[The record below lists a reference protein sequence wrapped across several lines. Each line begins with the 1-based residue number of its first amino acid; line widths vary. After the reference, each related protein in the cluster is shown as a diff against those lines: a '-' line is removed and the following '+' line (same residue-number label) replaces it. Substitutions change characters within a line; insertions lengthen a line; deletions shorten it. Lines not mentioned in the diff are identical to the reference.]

1 MLRNSGSDLNYQAI
15 PLTKNFR
22 QATTLEAE
30 HGLNISRYLLPP
42 SKKDKKTFTG
52 SALTY
57 KTNRHDK
64 EDWEFR
70 YTTVLVPGC
79 WWWYLFAVTNN
90 VMFMLDSFRYKQKNK
105 PVSLVKTHLNLSGH
119 LTLGPI
125 NTCERMIV
133 ALWNKTKYFSP
144 LVHLISNH
152 RFWWSEDLRNHS
164 RQKYSKRS
172 TTTNYFEPRQ
182 VMSNQIL
189 FICYFKSSSVK
200 LKFPEI

>member
-1 MLRNSGSDLNYQAI
+1 MGNLGTLRY
-15 PLTKNFR
+15 
-22 QATTLEAE
+22 
-30 HGLNISRYLLPP
+30 
-42 SKKDKKTFTG
+42 
-52 SALTY
+52 
-57 KTNRHDK
+57 
-64 EDWEFR
+64 
-70 YTTVLVPGC
+70 
-79 WWWYLFAVTNN
+79 WYLAVGGDT
-90 VMFMLDSFRYKQKNK
+90 FLLLLIMLCLCWIVLDINK
-105 PVSLVKTHLNLSGH
+105 KISQLALSKPHLNLSGH

-200 LKFPEI
+200 LKFPEILY

>member
-64 EDWEFR
+64 EDGEFR

-79 WWWYLFAVTNN
+79 WW
-90 VMFMLDSFRYKQKNK
+90 
-105 PVSLVKTHLNLSGH
+105 
-119 LTLGPI
+119 
-125 NTCERMIV
+125 
-133 ALWNKTKYFSP
+133 
-144 LVHLISNH
+144 
-152 RFWWSEDLRNHS
+152 
-164 RQKYSKRS
+164 
-172 TTTNYFEPRQ
+172 
-182 VMSNQIL
+182 
-189 FICYFKSSSVK
+189 
-200 LKFPEI
+200 